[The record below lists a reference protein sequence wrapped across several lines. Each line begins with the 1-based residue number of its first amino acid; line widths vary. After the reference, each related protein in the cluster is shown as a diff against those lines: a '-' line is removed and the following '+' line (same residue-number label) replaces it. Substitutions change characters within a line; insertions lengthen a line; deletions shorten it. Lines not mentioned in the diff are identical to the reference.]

1 MEIAVGVMIYG
12 VCWFGAIGDVGYMLE
27 LRLGIGG
34 CVGAIADV
42 GYTLELR
49 IGGI

>member
-1 MEIAVGVMIYG
+1 VEIAVGVMIYG
-12 VCWFGAIGDVGYMLE
+12 VCCWFSAIGDVGYMLE

-42 GYTLELR
+42 G
-49 IGGI
+49 